1 LEFQRDDCAAVTLSG
16 DRVIVLGGRY
26 RKSGEILDLSMWKDG
41 WEDSPG
47 GGALPDTFKWS
58 ALPKNMKCKR
68 AGFAAV
74 SLEDDRVVVVG
85 GNDGREHLATAEV
98 GEA

>member
-1 LEFQRDDCAAVTLSG
+1 MEFQRDDCAAVTLSG

-41 WEDSPG
+41 T
-47 GGALPDTFKWS
+47 LPDTFKWS

-98 GEA
+98 GDA